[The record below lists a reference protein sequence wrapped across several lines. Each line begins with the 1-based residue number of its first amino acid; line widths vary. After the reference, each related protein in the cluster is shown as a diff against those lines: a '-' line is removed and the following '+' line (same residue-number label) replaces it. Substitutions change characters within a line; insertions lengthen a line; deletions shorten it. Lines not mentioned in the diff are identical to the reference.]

1 MVEEQKVRK
10 RRTFKPRAIPGKY
23 KNAKNELHKTDELVY
38 KARFIV
44 IFIEEKHFVFD
55 RNWKVSRQSW
65 TSETK
70 N

>member
-1 MVEEQKVRK
+1 VRK
-10 RRTFKPRAIPGKY
+10 RGTFKPRAIPGKY
-23 KNAKNELHKTDELVY
+23 KNAKNELHKTEQLVY

-65 TSETK
+65 TSEMK